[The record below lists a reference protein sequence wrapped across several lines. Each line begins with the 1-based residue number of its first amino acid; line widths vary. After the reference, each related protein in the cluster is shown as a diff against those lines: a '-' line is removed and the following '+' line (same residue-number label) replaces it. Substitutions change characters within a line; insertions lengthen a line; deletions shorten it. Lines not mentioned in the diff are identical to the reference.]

1 MSYRLNLNKS
11 KMYTL
16 MSAVNTDLPQLR
28 NCDFSYHNYRYW
40 MSYQHPVTGDHIRVT
55 VTPVLGDTII
65 CFRNESERTDY
76 LIEHFSIQYLMDHG
90 MLREVSA

>member
-11 KMYTL
+11 KMYAL
-16 MSAVNTDLPQLR
+16 MNAVNNDLPQVQK
-28 NCDFSYHNYRYW
+28 CDFSYHSFRYW
-40 MSYQHPVTGDHIRVT
+40 MSYPHPVTGDHIRVT

-65 CFRNESERTDY
+65 CFRNESEGTDY
-76 LIEHFSIQYLMDHG
+76 LIEHFSIQYLMEHE